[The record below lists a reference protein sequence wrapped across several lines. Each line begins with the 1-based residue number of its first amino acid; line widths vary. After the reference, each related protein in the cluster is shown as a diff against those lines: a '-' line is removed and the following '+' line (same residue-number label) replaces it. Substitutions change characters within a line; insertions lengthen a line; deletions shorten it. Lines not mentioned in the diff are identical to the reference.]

1 MFNKQFYFLFKKCK
15 NKNDID
21 KYDLFEIDHIEK
33 DSFYGR
39 NDDFK
44 SFLKQRIE
52 DEKKLNNSC
61 NYLWIKYDKAKELD
75 LLW

>member
-15 NKNDID
+15 NNID

-52 DEKKLNNSC
+52 EEKKLDNSC